1 MKRTR
6 VMAGAIAAVLLSSVM
21 TAAAPPK
28 YASVIL
34 IWRVPAPQAQS
45 EDVQAVE
52 AGLVAVN
59 FLAPQLSALARHPA
73 AKVTLALDPAFV
85 DALERAATGQDAIA
99 LLASGALGADDPR
112 AAELLAVLS
121 TTVVPAANL
130 QGARAVT
137 RFVSDAEASRLALMG
152 DSAARFSH
160 GDDADYAATALL
172 LSLVGSGYA
181 RGQEALLNRDA
192 LTVHDL
198 AALAPE
204 FALACNDVLAR
215 LKKAS
220 ASGAVELAALPAYEP
235 IVPLVIDAAG
245 RNERVPFTVAL
256 NGGADAAAA
265 VDEGMRAVRSLDP
278 THPDPGL
285 VLPSGAYDDETATLL
300 QSHRA
305 QYGVFSERVVK
316 ASVGAAA
323 ASVADARSAAYR
335 AYLMETSK
343 TTTLPIFFCSDSAS
357 TSIDAQPLASP
368 ASAMADRLQS
378 VVKAALD
385 VSPNES
391 APVVVLCLPAN
402 GSILHR
408 ADRASALD
416 FIAAALSGNK
426 SKAQTPHQFLKAHPP
441 TADTYGYEAASD
453 VGGFDMWMGS
463 QNQMSMWNALSDA
476 RRAAGGDAA
485 LSSAAIRDALLR
497 AESGRWF
504 ATLMLP
510 QPRYLTEAT
519 LAQFRAL
526 IAQIYRAANKPV
538 PASIAPVKLN
548 ATPPSSTPTPT
559 ATRAPSPASSPANA
573 SGAKPSSSPPNL
585 PTPSSSASPLLSP
598 SPAT

>member
-1 MKRTR
+1 
-6 VMAGAIAAVLLSSVM
+6 M
-21 TAAAPPK
+21 T
-28 YASVIL
+28 
-34 IWRVPAPQAQS
+34 
-45 EDVQAVE
+45 
-52 AGLVAVN
+52 
-59 FLAPQLSALARHPA
+59 F
-73 AKVTLALDPAFV
+73 ALDPAFV

-112 AAELLAVLS
+112 AAEMLAVLS

-172 LSLVGSGYA
+172 LSLVRATDTRQVKS
-181 RGQEALLNRDA
+181 ALLNRDV

-198 AALAPE
+198 GTLARE

-278 THPDPGL
+278 THGDPGL

-368 ASAMADRLQS
+368 AYAMADRLQS

-385 VSPNES
+385 VSPNEN
-391 APVVVLCLPAN
+391 APVVVLCLSAT

-416 FIAAALSGNK
+416 FLAAALSGVK
-426 SKAQTPHQFLKAHPP
+426 SKAQTPRQFLEDASAH
-441 TADTYGYEAASD
+441 G
-453 VGGFDMWMGS
+453 
-463 QNQMSMWNALSDA
+463 
-476 RRAAGGDAA
+476 
-485 LSSAAIRDALLR
+485 
-497 AESGRWF
+497 
-504 ATLMLP
+504 
-510 QPRYLTEAT
+510 
-519 LAQFRAL
+519 
-526 IAQIYRAANKPV
+526 
-538 PASIAPVKLN
+538 
-548 ATPPSSTPTPT
+548 
-559 ATRAPSPASSPANA
+559 
-573 SGAKPSSSPPNL
+573 
-585 PTPSSSASPLLSP
+585 
-598 SPAT
+598 